1 MTVKSNM
8 VERWASLGIVAVTLL
23 SRIPFRAQMPYG
35 LDSIQ
40 FVLATNRY
48 DVRLHQP
55 HPPGY
60 FLFVM
65 MGRLLQTLLPD
76 PNLSFILLSMI
87 SSTLAVWLVFCL
99 ARQMSGTRSAV
110 TSMVLMATSPVV
122 WFHGEVALSNAAD
135 CFFVCLLALLCW
147 RAVNRDYTNIYL
159 SALVLGL
166 AGGIRQNTLLFMA
179 PLWFLS
185 IRKAGLRRCVLS
197 FAILS
202 LAVVSWY
209 VPMAVLS
216 GGVGAYQSALRDHWL
231 NSNWHGFTAKWMPFN
246 FLCVAYFMLL
256 GTGPGFLFLA
266 LGALFYLE
274 KVKLVNLLSQ
284 LEFQFFVA
292 WLLPSLGFF
301 LLVYSHPIQTG
312 HSLVYL
318 PALFIL
324 LPWSITLCWE
334 RIIPLFRPGK
344 VRLAVSKVED
354 LSHNCLGRPPGFPVL
369 EVFVFVLAV
378 CNLSVFLGMSTAVSH
393 AAIRKYESQVMEM
406 EAQVRSHWS
415 SQQVILINYD
425 FMFIGFRDFMFHL
438 PEYHTYQPR
447 LYSLAGKNLLFA
459 GFLGETQL
467 VEEIEVPADVK
478 WFVLNAS
485 EFAKNPGLIEGI
497 RLEDFSQDSFFTS
510 PSGLRLFRGAIQSL
524 PKFFP
529 RIHIRLR

>member
-1 MTVKSNM
+1 
-8 VERWASLGIVAVTLL
+8 
-23 SRIPFRAQMPYG
+23 
-35 LDSIQ
+35 
-40 FVLATNRY
+40 
-48 DVRLHQP
+48 
-55 HPPGY
+55 
-60 FLFVM
+60 
-65 MGRLLQTLLPD
+65 
-76 PNLSFILLSMI
+76 
-87 SSTLAVWLVFCL
+87 
-99 ARQMSGTRSAV
+99 
-110 TSMVLMATSPVV
+110 
-122 WFHGEVALSNAAD
+122 
-135 CFFVCLLALLCW
+135 
-147 RAVNRDYTNIYL
+147 
-159 SALVLGL
+159 
-166 AGGIRQNTLLFMA
+166 
-179 PLWFLS
+179 
-185 IRKAGLRRCVLS
+185 
-197 FAILS
+197 
-202 LAVVSWY
+202 
-209 VPMAVLS
+209 
-216 GGVGAYQSALRDHWL
+216 
-231 NSNWHGFTAKWMPFN
+231 
-246 FLCVAYFMLL
+246 
-256 GTGPGFLFLA
+256 
-266 LGALFYLE
+266 
-274 KVKLVNLLSQ
+274 
-284 LEFQFFVA
+284 
-292 WLLPSLGFF
+292 
-301 LLVYSHPIQTG
+301 
-312 HSLVYL
+312 
-318 PALFIL
+318 